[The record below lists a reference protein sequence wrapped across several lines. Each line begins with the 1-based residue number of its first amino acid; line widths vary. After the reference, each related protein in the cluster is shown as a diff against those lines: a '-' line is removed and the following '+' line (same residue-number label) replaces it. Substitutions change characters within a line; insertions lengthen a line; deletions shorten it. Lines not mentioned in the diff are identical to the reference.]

1 MKKYQK
7 IRFSGDVTS
16 HKNGSA
22 RLSIKTVVTMDRTM
36 FMYTSIQFNEY
47 IFSTNLFTMAI
58 YYSVWIYNWI
68 HNMKSG
74 SSAIG
79 IWSRS
84 RFEPVADTL
93 NNCHVWGCP
102 KYVLEP
108 KLQKPGV
115 KIPKWDP
122 RSRRGFNMG
131 FSKMH

>member
-1 MKKYQK
+1 MEEILKKQQN
-7 IRFSGDVTS
+7 IIFSGDGAS
-16 HKNGSA
+16 HQNGA
-22 RLSIKTVVTMDRTM
+22 EERATKTVVNILRAMLMHAALRFPEDT
-36 FMYTSIQFNEY
+36 
-47 IFSTNLFTMAI
+47 FSTDLWPMEI

-102 KYVLEP
+102 KYVL
-108 KLQKPGV
+108 
-115 KIPKWDP
+115 
-122 RSRRGFNMG
+122 
-131 FSKMH
+131 